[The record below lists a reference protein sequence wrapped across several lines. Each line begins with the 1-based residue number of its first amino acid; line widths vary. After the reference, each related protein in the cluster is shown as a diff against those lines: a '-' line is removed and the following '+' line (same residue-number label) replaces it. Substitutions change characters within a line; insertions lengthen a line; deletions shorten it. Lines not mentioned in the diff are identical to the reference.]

1 VQGGAGTRRPKLF
14 LPETCLA
21 LHGLDEIQPV
31 STKKKKPNPG
41 RLDWVGFAG
50 WAGFCPPLRVGYAQ
64 TGCGALG
71 VLESYVFNIVWNVIP
86 SH

>member
-14 LPETCLA
+14 LPETCLPRM
-21 LHGLDEIQPV
+21 GWTKSNPFPP
-31 STKKKKPNPG
+31 KKKKNPG
-41 RLDWVGFAG
+41 GLDWVGFAG
-50 WAGFCPPLRVGYAQ
+50 WAGFFPPLRVGYAQ